1 LSRRI
6 AVTVIIG
13 VTQEG
18 QVELPEIRLAADA
31 QCLGFGFRKSGQEQR
46 RENGDDGDDDQQ
58 LDQSEC

>member
-1 LSRRI
+1 VL
-6 AVTVIIG
+6 IG

-18 QVELPEIRLAADA
+18 KVELPEIRLAADA
-31 QCLGFGFRKSGQEQR
+31 EGLGFGFRKGGQEQR